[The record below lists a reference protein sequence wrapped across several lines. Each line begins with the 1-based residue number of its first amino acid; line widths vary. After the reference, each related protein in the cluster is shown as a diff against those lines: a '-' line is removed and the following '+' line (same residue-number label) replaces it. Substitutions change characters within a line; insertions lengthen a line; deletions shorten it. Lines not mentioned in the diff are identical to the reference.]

1 MIEVFYFCNQ
11 NLFGVK
17 KNMFVLAFCLIVLA
31 FSSCSSLRNTT
42 PKNLPPLSEVSP
54 ILDSIVEEGYQLY
67 YSERANWIA
76 TDLVFER
83 YGMDELGRS
92 ITYQADN
99 NLWTVC
105 FFDKNNEKCL
115 LECRFDIKSGN
126 TVTLDSIRPISTFE
140 KEQLQR
146 KETMLNEA
154 ISKYG
159 SELKFAPETF
169 GNPNIDFVRMNDHLT
184 RVYFLQGTIRH
195 DVIPFGNDYSIDF
208 DENLKPIA
216 FRRYHR
222 SLIDSP
228 TKNDKGEEA
237 KFLFHTHLKDNPFIT
252 PTDICNF
259 LLYRPKNM
267 DGFMVASEAY
277 NCMFMFSVN
286 QHRIVVQ

>member
-1 MIEVFYFCNQ
+1 MIEIFYFCNQ
-11 NLFGVK
+11 NLFGMK
-17 KNMFVLAFCLIVLA
+17 KYMVLLAFCLVGLA

-67 YSERANWIA
+67 YYERANWIA

-83 YGMDELGRS
+83 YGVDELGRS
-92 ITYQADN
+92 IIYQTDN

-115 LECRFDIKSGN
+115 LECRFDVKSGN
-126 TVTLDSIRPISTFE
+126 TVAMDSIRPASTFE

-159 SELKFAPETF
+159 SELKFAPASF

-184 RVYFLQGTIRH
+184 RVYFLQGTIQH

-277 NCMFMFSVN
+277 NCMFLFSVD

>member
-1 MIEVFYFCNQ
+1 MN
-11 NLFGVK
+11 K
-17 KNMFVLAFCLIVLA
+17 KLCLLAFCLVGLA
-31 FSSCSSLRNTT
+31 FLSCSSLRNTT

-76 TDLVFER
+76 ADLVFEKHEV
-83 YGMDELGRS
+83 DEIGGS
-92 ITYQADN
+92 ITYRTDDDI
-99 NLWTVC
+99 WVVC
-105 FFDKNNEKCL
+105 FFDTNKENCL
-115 LECRFDIKSGN
+115 YECRFDIKFGN
-126 TVTLDSIRPISTFE
+126 TLALDSIRPTSTFE

-146 KETMLNEA
+146 KETMLSEA

-159 SELKFAPETF
+159 SELKFAPESF
-169 GNPNIDFVRMNDHLT
+169 GNPNIDIVRMNDQLT
-184 RVYFLQGTIRH
+184 RMYFLQGTIRH

-208 DENLKPIA
+208 DESLTPIA

-228 TKNDKGEEA
+228 TKGEKGEDV
-237 KFLFHTHLKDNPFIT
+237 KLLFHTHLKDNPFIT

-286 QHRIVVQ
+286 QRCIVVH

>member
-11 NLFGVK
+11 NLFGMK
-17 KNMFVLAFCLIVLA
+17 KKLFVLAFCLIVLA
-31 FSSCSSLRNTT
+31 FSSCSALRNTT

-115 LECRFDIKSGN
+115 LECRFDIKYGN

-159 SELKFAPETF
+159 SELKFAPEKF

>member
-11 NLFGVK
+11 NLFGMK
-17 KNMFVLAFCLIVLA
+17 KNLFVLAFCLIVLA
-31 FSSCSSLRNTT
+31 FSSCSALRNTT

-83 YGMDELGRS
+83 YGMDKLGRS

-140 KEQLQR
+140 KEHLQR

-159 SELKFAPETF
+159 SELKFAPESF
-169 GNPNIDFVRMNDHLT
+169 GNPNIDFIRMNDHLT

-237 KFLFHTHLKDNPFIT
+237 KLLFHTHLKDNPFIT

>member
-1 MIEVFYFCNQ
+1 M
-11 NLFGVK
+11 K

-169 GNPNIDFVRMNDHLT
+169 GNPNIDFVRM
-184 RVYFLQGTIRH
+184 
-195 DVIPFGNDYSIDF
+195 
-208 DENLKPIA
+208 
-216 FRRYHR
+216 
-222 SLIDSP
+222 
-228 TKNDKGEEA
+228 
-237 KFLFHTHLKDNPFIT
+237 FHTHLKDNPFIT

>member
-1 MIEVFYFCNQ
+1 
-11 NLFGVK
+11 
-17 KNMFVLAFCLIVLA
+17 MFVLAFCLIVLA